1 MLLAQE
7 YLILHADLRGRVFCF
22 AHTQLD
28 TPAGKSAVK
37 SSSLLSARL
46 HSSSKSQGHTTFLV
60 VVFYAEIL
68 TVLTVSFQNI
78 AAQWVAAIKH

>member
-1 MLLAQE
+1 MQISEVGSSALLTHSQ
-7 YLILHADLRGRVFCF
+7 
-22 AHTQLD
+22 D

-37 SSSLLSARL
+37 SPSLLSATL
-46 HSSSKSQGHTTFLV
+46 HSSSKSQGHTTFLA

-78 AAQWVAAIKH
+78 ATQWVAAIKH